1 MKKYLFG
8 IFAIA
13 LAIGFS
19 AFTNVRKVESNSI
32 QTTYDWYAVDLN
44 TGLVTSATPIFDDL
58 TEAEVISSQSCQDET
73 GRICLAGSNSPLMV
87 DEDVTGFPADRK
99 IIESAA
105 K

>member
-19 AFTNVRKVESNSI
+19 AFTNVRKVESKGI
-32 QTTYDWYAVDLN
+32 QTTYDWYAVN
-44 TGLVTSATPIFDDL
+44 PSTGLVTSETPIYNDF
-58 TEAEVISSQSCQDET
+58 TEAEVIAQDDCQDET
-73 GRICLAGSNSPLMV
+73 GGICLAGSNSPLLV
-87 DEDVTGFPADRK
+87 DEDVTGFPDGRK
-99 IIESAA
+99 VIEHFT